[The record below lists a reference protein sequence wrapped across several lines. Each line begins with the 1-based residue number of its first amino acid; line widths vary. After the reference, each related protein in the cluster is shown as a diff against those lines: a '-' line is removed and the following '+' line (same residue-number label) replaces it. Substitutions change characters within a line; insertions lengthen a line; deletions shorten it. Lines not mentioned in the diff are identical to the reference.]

1 MDFIQNQNT
10 VEPNTVRSG
19 QHEESVSTR
28 FVCFYLT
35 LSFVNRYVTA
45 ILILVLIVYKYVSL
59 MWFKHFGAFVSF
71 DQFFQADVKA
81 VTHAKQPMS

>member
-59 MWFKHFGAFVSF
+59 M
-71 DQFFQADVKA
+71 
-81 VTHAKQPMS
+81 